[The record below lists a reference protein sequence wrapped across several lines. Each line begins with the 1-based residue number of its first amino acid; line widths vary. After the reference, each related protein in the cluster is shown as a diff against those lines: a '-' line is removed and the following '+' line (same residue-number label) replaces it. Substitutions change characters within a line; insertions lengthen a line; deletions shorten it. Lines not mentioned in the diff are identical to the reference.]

1 MPRPIP
7 SQMRA
12 IEISTPGGP
21 EVLRPG
27 QRPVPSPAAG
37 EVLIEVAA
45 AGVNRPDVLQRK
57 GGYPPPPG
65 ASDIPGLEVAGTVV
79 AIGPKDNGKSVPQD
93 NSKSA
98 PQVTDWK
105 IGDEVCALVTGGGYA
120 EYVAAPA
127 VQCLRVPR
135 GLTLEQAASLPETFF
150 TVWVNVFQ
158 RGALKNDETLL
169 VQGGSSGIGV
179 AAIQMA
185 RAFGHRVFVTAGTAE
200 KCAECEKLGATRAI
214 NYRNEDFVA
223 VIKQLTGGRGVD
235 VILDMVGGDYVPR
248 ELASL
253 AEDGR
258 LSLIAFL
265 GGTKTTLDM
274 TDILRRRLTITGSTL
289 RPRPVEV
296 KAAIAR
302 ALRDKV
308 WPLIEAGKIR
318 PVIYR
323 TFGLEQAAAAH
334 ALMESSEHVGKILL
348 SVRKKN

>member
-12 IEISTPGGP
+12 IEISTPGAP
-21 EVLRPG
+21 EVLRPAL
-27 QRPVPSPAAG
+27 RPVPLPAAG

-45 AGVNRPDVLQRK
+45 AGINRPDVLQRK

-65 ASDIPGLEVAGTVV
+65 ASDIPGLEVAGTV
-79 AIGPKDNGKSVPQD
+79 ARLG
-93 NSKSA
+93 
-98 PQVTDWK
+98 PQVSGCK
-105 IGDEVCALVTGGGYA
+105 VGDEVCALVTGGGYA

-127 VQCLRVPR
+127 VQCLPVPR

-158 RGALKNDETLL
+158 RGALKNEETLL

-179 AAIQMA
+179 TAIQMA
-185 RAFGHRVFVTAGTAE
+185 RAFGHRVFVTAGTQE

-214 NYRNEDFVA
+214 NYRSEDFVA

-258 LSLIAFL
+258 LCLIAFL
-265 GGTKTTLDM
+265 GGTKTTLEM

-296 KAAIAR
+296 KHAIAQ

-308 WPLIEAGKIR
+308 WPLIESGKIR

-323 TFGLEQAAAAH
+323 TFELDEAAAAH
-334 ALMESSEHVGKILL
+334 SLMESSEHVGKIML

>member
-1 MPRPIP
+1 MPIP

-27 QRPVPSPAAG
+27 RRTVPSPAAG

-79 AIGPKDNGKSVPQD
+79 ALGPRDLSQSVPQV
-93 NSKSA
+93 S
-98 PQVTDWK
+98 DWK
-105 IGDEVCALVTGGGYA
+105 IGDEVCALVSGGGYA
-120 EYVAAPA
+120 EYVTAPA
-127 VQCLRVPR
+127 VQCLPVPR

-158 RGALKNDETLL
+158 RGALKDDETLL

-179 AAIQMA
+179 TAIQMA

-214 NYRNEDFVA
+214 NYRDEDFVG
-223 VIKQLTGGRGVD
+223 VIKQLTGGHGVD

-253 AEDGR
+253 ADDGR

-323 TFGLEQAAAAH
+323 TFVLEQAAAAH
-334 ALMESSEHVGKILL
+334 ALMESSEHVGKIVL
-348 SVRKKN
+348 SVGKKN

>member
-12 IEISTPGGP
+12 IEISTPGAP
-21 EVLRPG
+21 EVLRPVL
-27 QRPVPSPAAG
+27 RPVPLPAAG

-65 ASDIPGLEVAGTVV
+65 ASDIPGLEVAGTV
-79 AIGPKDNGKSVPQD
+79 ARLG
-93 NSKSA
+93 
-98 PQVTDWK
+98 PQVSGCK
-105 IGDEVCALVTGGGYA
+105 VGDEVCALVTGGGYA

-127 VQCLRVPR
+127 VQCLPVPR

-158 RGALKNDETLL
+158 RGALKNEETLL

-179 AAIQMA
+179 TAIQMA
-185 RAFGHRVFVTAGTAE
+185 RAFGHRVFVTAGTQE

-214 NYRNEDFVA
+214 NYRSEDFVA

-258 LSLIAFL
+258 LCLIAFL
-265 GGTKTTLDM
+265 GGTKTTLEM

-296 KAAIAR
+296 KHAIAQ

-323 TFGLEQAAAAH
+323 TFELDEAAAAH
-334 ALMESSEHVGKILL
+334 SLMESSEHVGKIML